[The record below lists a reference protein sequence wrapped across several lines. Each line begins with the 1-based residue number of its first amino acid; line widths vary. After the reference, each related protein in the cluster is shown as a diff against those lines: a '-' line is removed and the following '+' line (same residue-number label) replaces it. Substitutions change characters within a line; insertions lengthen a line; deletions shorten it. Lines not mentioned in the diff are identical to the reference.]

1 MQQQQE
7 HLLLIRIAKKQ
18 IEQDFWM
25 SILLDVGIG
34 LEINVLTSKFILLGD
49 QMLGEM
55 GCHPEICFYLVLLIQ
70 SKAIQIKWMI
80 HLSYFLS
87 DSKKKFFKRAK
98 NIKTKVQN

>member
-1 MQQQQE
+1 MTLSIFQGDAILHRAAPE
-7 HLLLIRIAKKQ
+7 RVNRSKANRTSSLYL

-55 GCHPEICFYLVLLIQ
+55 GCHPEICF
-70 SKAIQIKWMI
+70 
-80 HLSYFLS
+80 
-87 DSKKKFFKRAK
+87 
-98 NIKTKVQN
+98 